1 MDLLKGDAGLNFQN
15 NGFMKSISER
25 ILIYDGSKGF
35 MLQQMGMKGGEC
47 PELWNVTHPEKVMEI
62 YRMYKDAGADVI
74 QTNTFQGS
82 RVQLE
87 KYSLGEKTYELNYE
101 GARLARQVMGKD
113 GFVAGSVGPLGKLFE
128 PSGELTFDDAYE
140 AFALQVKALAD
151 GGVDVIN
158 LETFTDIAEIRAALI
173 ASIETAG
180 LPVICSMAFEQN
192 GRTLMGT
199 DPFNAAV
206 TLKSLGASMAGTNC
220 SCGPEQQLDILKE
233 MSRVGGIYLSVKPNA
248 GLPEMVD
255 GRTVYR
261 ETPERFAEISL
272 EYVKYGAKLIG
283 GCCGTTPEHIKA
295 ISAALK
301 GLEPTGRVVAR
312 NIGRKAHENPV
323 KAKAITG
330 DAATGNAST
339 GNVASKPMAVGNMG
353 NMANENAIAGDAA
366 TGNAEAI
373 RASTDYIITSPFRV
387 CDISPGNR
395 LKITSLTDAVPAGR
409 IADALGKPDEIVDIV
424 LDVSSEDMDVLYID
438 TDVFPGAL
446 QPEIPGMVNL
456 VQGYIR
462 VPVIFKSCRP
472 EILGKTLRIY
482 RGRAGVVFE
491 DYKADI
497 AAEGYKADIAAEV
510 YKSGIAAEAYKA
522 GIAAGG
528 YKAGDVI
535 EGCKE
540 DAPEELLRIA
550 GKYGAVI
557 IKRNMAP

>member
-1 MDLLKGDAGLNFQN
+1 
-15 NGFMKSISER
+15 MKCISER
-25 ILIYDGSKGF
+25 ILVYDGSKGF

-47 PELWNVTHPEKVMEI
+47 PELWNVTHPEKVTEI

-82 RVQLE
+82 RVQLG
-87 KYSLGEKTYELNYE
+87 KYSLGERTYELNYE

-128 PSGELTFDDAYE
+128 PSGELTFEDAYE

-158 LETFTDIAEIRAALI
+158 LETFTDIAEMRAALI

-199 DPFNAAV
+199 DPFNAV
-206 TLKSLGASMAGTNC
+206 VILKSLGASMAGTNC
-220 SCGPEQQLDILKE
+220 SCGPGQQLDILKE

-248 GLPEMVD
+248 GLPEMID

-272 EYVKYGAKLIG
+272 EYVKYGARLIG

-301 GLEPTGRVVAR
+301 GLEPAGRVVAG
-312 NIGRKAHENPV
+312 NIGCKARKNPV
-323 KAKAITG
+323 TNKAITG
-330 DAATGNAST
+330 DAATGNAATGNEST
-339 GNVASKPMAVGNMG
+339 GNVASKPMAAGNIG
-353 NMANENAIAGDAA
+353 NMANESEIAGDAA
-366 TGNAEAI
+366 TGNAETI
-373 RASTDYIITSPFRV
+373 RVSTDYIITSPYRV

-395 LKITSLTDAVPAGR
+395 LKITSLTDVVPAGG
-409 IADALGKPDEIVDIV
+409 ISDALGKPDEIVDIA

-438 TDVFPGAL
+438 MDVFPDGF
-446 QPEIPGMVNL
+446 QPDIPGMVNL
-456 VQGYIR
+456 AQGYIR
-462 VPVIFKSCRP
+462 VPIIFKSGRP
-472 EILGKTLRIY
+472 GILDKTLRIY
-482 RGRAGVVFE
+482 RGRAGVVVE
-491 DYKADI
+491 GHKADVAAGGCKTGI
-497 AAEGYKADIAAEV
+497 AAEGYETDVAAEG
-510 YKSGIAAEAYKA
+510 YKTDVDAEGYETDVAAESYET
-522 GIAAGG
+522 
-528 YKAGDVI
+528 GDIV
-535 EGCKE
+535 EGCKK

-557 IKRNMAP
+557 IKRNLAL